1 MLGHFPY
8 NNRQTSYN
16 DDTEAKSAEN
26 TLTKGSKIKRRFTF
40 TRSKS
45 PSKSGTRQNAE
56 VAQSNSDF
64 SSMLF
69 RRRKASTPTPKA
81 VTLLSKRDSS
91 DDSSLNWSIP
101 SDLPGV
107 VEGRHDRGSMEN
119 IMFADPEEIR
129 ARCRSTPT
137 IAERRESESTI
148 AISEMRISQNG
159 PMTAE
164 VAVQVD
170 SSEPIFQFPD
180 ILPESHYDLLNR
192 SPPQSRSMP
201 QSPYTSRA
209 QNSRRMGVQRIV
221 SWGKDTREN
230 GDVTVH
236 NELRVIPS
244 TRGQRTAIQM
254 TPSPRHQY
262 ARYNGHH
269 LNSLDQ
275 VKKENVSNVNHIC
288 YNRSS
293 NFTYRF
299 QGGSITR
306 AKSID
311 SISTELDDVCGKI
324 DDIYSYVIIYDKIM

>member
-8 NNRQTSYN
+8 NRQTSYN

-45 PSKSGTRQNAE
+45 PSKSSTRQNAE

-64 SSMLF
+64 SSILF

-107 VEGRHDRGSMEN
+107 VEGRNDRGSMEN

-170 SSEPIFQFPD
+170 CSEPIFQFPD
-180 ILPESHYDLLNR
+180 ILPGSSVSHYDLLQTNNR

-230 GDVTVH
+230 GDMTVH

-254 TPSPRHQY
+254 TSSPRLQY

-269 LNSLDQ
+269 LNSLDR
-275 VKKENVSNVNHIC
+275 VKKENVSYANHTC
-288 YNRSS
+288 S
-293 NFTYRF
+293 N
-299 QGGSITR
+299 GS
-306 AKSID
+306 
-311 SISTELDDVCGKI
+311 
-324 DDIYSYVIIYDKIM
+324 